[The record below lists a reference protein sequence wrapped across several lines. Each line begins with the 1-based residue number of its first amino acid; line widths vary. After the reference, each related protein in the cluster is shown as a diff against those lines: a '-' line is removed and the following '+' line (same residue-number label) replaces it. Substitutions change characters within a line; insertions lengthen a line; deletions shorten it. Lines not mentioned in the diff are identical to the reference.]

1 MTTIFSLK
9 LFAASTLFAI
19 CVSCSN
25 EVERQIETISTEKPF
40 TVQITKERS
49 YYQAQKV
56 QERLLK
62 LDIDAY
68 LIATQDSVEREWYNV
83 MSGAFVDSIS
93 SANYIHTLDSTYNLK
108 KCRIVNARLLAD
120 TFSIIVPDATKKH
133 KVEEHK
139 RIEANKPNVPKDVLD
154 ATGKFPDNNT
164 FFLERI
170 NILNLAE
177 PKSLSEALENVKMD
191 MPRGITLW
199 KLSKFC
205 NSISE
210 VQYQDNLFEDNVTIS
225 IMKVKSDYD
234 LNTDMIFEKY
244 AIEKPKENIRSFA
257 LALEFSEDILNSG
270 NYDNEHL
277 KEIKISAFKPLTGYK
292 VGLTSNNG
300 VYRSYYVLSDS
311 DCEYLIIAQSVK
323 KTEVEMQEILT
334 EVGKSDGLNDYD
346 EFYNSFYVLP
356 DNPEDE
362 DIFLGYSIDKLSWR
376 YAKEKGYTN
385 WSKTMVGH
393 WNVNG
398 YFWNI
403 KKGFWTLG
411 LFDLLTPSSQ
421 SHIYGN
427 LYSGHKSYNKTQ
439 TNVYGVNGYFVDT
452 KIGWYNSLE
461 LNFGIG
467 RYVFAINSEY
477 LKRNDM
483 LIRAE
488 KMQFKKGG
496 YAKTENEKPNEQ

>member
-1 MTTIFSLK
+1 MTTTFSLK
-9 LFAASTLFAI
+9 LFATCSLVAL

-25 EVERQIETISTEKPF
+25 ETERQIETVSTEKPF

-49 YYQAQKV
+49 YFQAQKA

-68 LIATQDSVEREWYNV
+68 LVATQDSVEREWYNV
-83 MSGAFVDSIS
+83 MSGAFTDSAS
-93 SANYIHTLDSTYNLK
+93 SANYIHTLDSAYHLK
-108 KCRIVNARLLAD
+108 KCNIVDTRLLTD
-120 TFSIIVPDATKKH
+120 TFSIIIPDATKKQ

-139 RIEANKPNVPKDVLD
+139 RIEANKPSVPKDVID
-154 ATGKFPDNNT
+154 VTEKFPDNNT
-164 FFLERI
+164 FFLEKI

-177 PKSLSEALENVKMD
+177 PKTLSKVAENAKLD

-244 AIEKPKENIRSFA
+244 AVEKPKENVKSYA
-257 LALEFSEDILNSG
+257 LALEFAEDILNSG
-270 NYDNEHL
+270 NYDNEHI
-277 KEIKISAFKPLTGYK
+277 KEIKVSAFKPLTGYK
-292 VGLTSNNG
+292 VGLTTNKG
-300 VYRSYYVLSDS
+300 AYRSYFVLADA
-311 DCEYLIIAQSVK
+311 DCEYLIIAQSVE
-323 KTEVEMQEILT
+323 KTEEEMQEILA

-356 DNPEDE
+356 DNPENE
-362 DIFLGYSIDKLSWR
+362 DIFLGYSIDKLGWR
-376 YAKEKGYTN
+376 YAKEKGYAN
-385 WSKTMVGH
+385 WSKAMVGH

-398 YFWNI
+398 YFWNTQ
-403 KKGFWTLG
+403 KGLWTLG

-421 SHIYGN
+421 SHIYGK
-427 LYSGHKSYNKTQ
+427 LYSGHKSYNKTK
-439 TNVYGVNGYFVDT
+439 TDVYGVNGYFVNT
-452 KIGWYNSLE
+452 ELFWYNSLE

-467 RYVFAINSEY
+467 RYVFAINSEN
-477 LKRNDM
+477 LNRKDM
-483 LIRAE
+483 LKRAE